1 MAVTAGTIPTL
12 ETDKRDK
19 PVSPLQL
26 SLRRFRR
33 NRLAMFGLVVVF
45 IFAFVALAADFIA
58 PFGPRAQTI
67 QQEAPPLTPASDD
80 SEFPGRIHLLG
91 TDTLGRDTLTLLM
104 FGARI
109 SLTVGIV
116 TEVIAL
122 AIGLPL
128 GLLAGFYGG
137 LADFIV
143 MRFGEVMNSF
153 PDLLFLIML
162 SAVFGVRSVFVVF
175 LVLGLVG
182 WVTLSRVVRA
192 QVLQVKE
199 MDFVTGARSIG
210 ARTPGIMFR
219 HVMPNI
225 LGPIIVLVT
234 LGIPGAIL
242 TEATLTF
249 LGVGIDPSTTTW
261 GTMATVGQTTI
272 LSKPLQVIFP
282 SLAITVLAL
291 AMTFVGDGVRDAFDP
306 KSK

>member
-1 MAVTAGTIPTL
+1 MATTAGTIATL
-12 ETDKRDK
+12 QQDQRDK
-19 PVSPLQL
+19 AVSPNQL
-26 SLRRFRR
+26 ALRRFRK
-33 NRLAMFGLVVVF
+33 NRLAMGGLILVLF
-45 IFAFVALAADFIA
+45 FAFIALFADFIS
-58 PFGPRAQTI
+58 PFGPRDQSTL
-67 QQEAPPLTPASDD
+67 QEAPPMTAAAAD
-80 SEFPGRIHLLG
+80 SPDAGRIHILG
-91 TDTLGRDTLTLLM
+91 TDSLGRDTLTLLM

-109 SLTVGIV
+109 SLTVGLF
-116 TEVIAL
+116 TEAIAL

-137 LADFIV
+137 VADFIV

-175 LVLGLVG
+175 FVLGLVG
-182 WVTLSRVVRA
+182 WVTLSRVIRA
-192 QVLQVKE
+192 QVLQVKQ

-210 ARTPGIMFR
+210 ARTPGIMLR
-219 HVMPNI
+219 HVLPNI

-249 LGVGIDPSTTTW
+249 LGVGIDPSTVTW
-261 GTMATVGQTTI
+261 GTMATVGQATI
-272 LSKPLQVIFP
+272 LSKPLQVILP
-282 SLAITVLAL
+282 SVAITILAL
-291 AMTFVGDGVRDAFDP
+291 AMTFVGDGMRDAFDP